1 MQNFSNNQLQW
12 NDFRLILAVS
22 RSGSFAGAAA
32 RLGISTPTVFRHAK
46 EIESRL
52 GTLVFRRDNTGVS
65 LTYAGRQAAE
75 LAARIEE
82 EIAALEARVANEDSQ
97 AAGIIRLATV
107 DTLLAGPLMPILNRF
122 RQQQPAIVLRLSSS
136 IGMADLR
143 QREADAALRAGGEPP
158 ESLVGRRL
166 CRIAAGVYR
175 GRDMAD
181 VGSETFDRQPWVVPD
196 EDLGHLASAR
206 WLKESGHWARATLQA
221 NSLNTLAIAVANG
234 MGLGILPCYL
244 ADADPRLIRVGAPID
259 ELSSDLWFLT
269 HSEVRHTARMRAL
282 SDFLASEFHSLRDL
296 FEGTTA
302 E

>member
-1 MQNFSNNQLQW
+1 MQNFSTQLQW
-12 NDFRLILAVS
+12 NDFRLILAVA

-32 RLGISTPTVFRHAK
+32 RLGMSTPTVFRHAK
-46 EIESRL
+46 EVESRF

-65 LTYAGRQAAE
+65 LTSAGREAAE

-97 AAGIIRLATV
+97 AAGTIRLATV

-122 RQQQPAIVLRLSSS
+122 RQHQPAIVLRLNSS

-143 QREADAALRAGGEPP
+143 QREADAALRAGGAPP

-166 CRIAAGVYR
+166 CRIAVAVYR
-175 GRDMAD
+175 GRDMAEI
-181 VGSETFDRQPWVVPD
+181 GAETFDRQPWVVPD
-196 EDLGHLASAR
+196 DELSHLASAR
-206 WLKESGHWARATLQA
+206 WLKDRGYCARATLQA

-244 ADADPRLIRVGAPID
+244 ADGDPKLIRIGAPID

-269 HSEVRHTARMRAL
+269 HSEIRHTARMRAL
-282 SDFLASEFHSLRDL
+282 SDFLASEFHGLRGL
-296 FEGTTA
+296 FEGTSPG
-302 E
+302 